1 MDLTLGPK
9 ERAFRD
15 EVRAFMAAA
24 LPADL
29 RAKGEMMAECTRDE
43 LVRWWKILSAKG
55 WIAPAWPKA
64 AGGSGWSILERL
76 VFDIEVN
83 RAGAPRYSNA
93 GVAMAGPAILRY
105 GTPEQKARFLP
116 RILASDDVWC
126 QGYSEPGAGSDLASL
141 STRAVRD
148 GDHYI
153 VTGAKIWTTLGHWAD
168 RMFGLVRTNFEVKK
182 QLGITFLL
190 IDMKTP
196 GIRVRPLPRINGVHE
211 FNQIFFE
218 EARIPVAD
226 RLGKEG
232 EGWTIAKHVLMHER
246 MIVGAG
252 FGALARFSGMLRRV
266 AQEEIVDGRPL
277 IENRDFRTRLA
288 SLEVDLQQIVE
299 TGMRY
304 LRHAQADSELGYE
317 MSALKLDSTRVQYEM
332 AELLMEAVGWY
343 ALPHSIQALLN
354 GWGNEPPVGP
364 AYAQGLL
371 PNYLDWRK
379 MRIGGGGSDEISHN
393 IIAKQTLRL

>member
-9 ERAFRD
+9 ERLFRD
-15 EVRAFMAAA
+15 RVRSFMAEA

-29 RAKGEMMAECTRDE
+29 RAKGEIMAEFTRE
-43 LVRWWKILSAKG
+43 EVVRWWKILSAQG
-55 WIAPAWPKA
+55 WIAPAWPRS
-64 AGGSGWSILERL
+64 AGGSGWSILERII
-76 VFDIEVN
+76 FDVEVN
-83 RAGAPRYSNA
+83 RAGAPRYTNA

-105 GTPEQKARFLP
+105 GTPEQQARFLP
-116 RILASDDVWC
+116 RILAAGDVWC

-141 STRAVRD
+141 TTKAVLD

-153 VTGAKIWTTLGHWAD
+153 VTGTKIWTTLGHWAD
-168 RMFGLVRTNFEVKK
+168 RMFGLVRTNPDVKQ

-196 GIRVRPLPRINGVHE
+196 GITVRPIPRINGVHE
-211 FNQIFFE
+211 FNQIFFD
-218 EARIPVAD
+218 AVPVPVAD
-226 RLGKEG
+226 RLGEEG
-232 EGWTIAKHVLMHER
+232 QGWTIAKHVLMHER
-246 MIVGAG
+246 MIVGGG
-252 FGALARFSGMLRRV
+252 FGSLARFSGMLRRV
-266 AQEEIVDGRPL
+266 AGEERVDGGPL
-277 IENRDFRTRLA
+277 IENPEFRARLA
-288 SLEVDLQQIVE
+288 SLEVELQQIVE

-304 LRHAQADSELGYE
+304 LRHAQADSKLGYE

-343 ALPHSIQALLN
+343 ALPHSLQALLN
-354 GWGNEPPVGP
+354 GWGNEAPVGP
-364 AYAQGLL
+364 AYAMGLA
-371 PNYLDWRK
+371 PNFFDWRK